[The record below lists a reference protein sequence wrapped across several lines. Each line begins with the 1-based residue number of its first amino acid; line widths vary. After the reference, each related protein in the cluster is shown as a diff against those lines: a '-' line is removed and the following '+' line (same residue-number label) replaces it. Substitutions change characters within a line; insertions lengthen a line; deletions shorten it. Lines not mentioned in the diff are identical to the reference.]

1 MDPFKQL
8 TSLLDMRIS
17 ERAGNAITG
26 IPSELGTITATGL
39 ILDSFKHEVQ
49 DYLVAEWFVTA
60 HFPSIQ
66 VKGQVVGLRDG
77 ENRPVIGDASFSFD
91 PFKVED
97 LRLEL
102 KAGLKPGD
110 RVLAVPLNRGNDA
123 IVICRVVKS

>member
-17 ERAGNAITG
+17 ERASNAITG

-39 ILDSFKHEVQ
+39 VLDSFKHEVQ
-49 DYLVAEWFVTA
+49 DYLVAEWFGTA

-66 VKGQVVGLRDG
+66 AKGKVTGLRDG
-77 ENRPVIGDASFSFD
+77 EGRPVTGDASYSFD
-91 PFKVED
+91 AFNVED

-110 RVLAVPLNRGNDA
+110 RVLAVPINGGNDA
-123 IVICRVVKS
+123 IVICKVVKS